1 MSNGVRSAVIGD
13 GMTRAPVVRMPSAID
28 ARFVVHCHFL
38 IKNLRPNSFKSLYK
52 IKQTI
57 YIYIYLSFLLT
68 VIMWTESIFFS
79 FSELKMWMEDNFTS
93 LKELFDETSR

>member
-57 YIYIYLSFLLT
+57 FIYIYLIS
-68 VIMWTESIFFS
+68 VNSYNV
-79 FSELKMWMEDNFTS
+79 D
-93 LKELFDETSR
+93 

>member
-57 YIYIYLSFLLT
+57 YIISFLLA
-68 VIMWTESIFFS
+68 VIMWNDFIFVF
-79 FSELKMWMEDNFTS
+79 FSELKVWMEDNFTS